1 MSAVHI
7 SFSGNKT
14 RILVVLMLIFMSF
27 PCVFATNIVTY
38 SVKESGDAESG
49 KLVLR
54 FNSISNEDSLT
65 HISFDIMC
73 ADAPFTIYKAQWRN
87 CDTIMS
93 PLEPFSLIASNE
105 EVENKDTEWH
115 ITLEFPFSDRF
126 DDSDVLILTTDRGE
140 IRCHTLRSGQLKEQ
154 IDILTHEYE
163 QNIDAAKRSTNRAW
177 IILGIVVCLGIIAAC
192 VACFIVRHR
201 NRARQRQLDELS
213 LLIAERSETNR
224 ELRAK
229 VDALYGSRLEILNML
244 CNEYFEKN
252 DSEKLRLTLYNEV
265 EKQILALR
273 ERRNIS
279 ELETIVNTYL
289 DNILVSIKEQI
300 SWLNR
305 KDIVFLTYLYA
316 GFSPRAVCL
325 FTDIKIKNFYN
336 RRSRL
341 KERILA
347 SDAPD
352 KEYFVS
358 KM

>member
-1 MSAVHI
+1 MS
-7 SFSGNKT
+7 F
-14 RILVVLMLIFMSF
+14 LMIFLLIFMSF

-38 SVKESGDAESG
+38 SVKESGDVESG
-49 KLVLR
+49 KLILR
-54 FNSISNEDSLT
+54 FKSISNEDSLI

-105 EVENKDTEWH
+105 EVEDKDTEWH
-115 ITLEFPFSDRF
+115 ILLEFPFSDRF

-163 QNIDAAKRSTNRAW
+163 QNIDAARRSTNRTL
-177 IILGIVVCLGIIAAC
+177 IILGIVVCLGLIAAC
-192 VACFIVRHR
+192 TAYIIVRHR
-201 NRARQRQLDELS
+201 NRTRQRQLDELS

-224 ELRAK
+224 DLRSK
-229 VDALYGSRLEILNML
+229 VDALYASRLDILNML

-252 DSEKLRLTLYNEV
+252 DSEKVKLTLYNEV

-273 ERRNIS
+273 ETRNIN
-279 ELETIVNTYL
+279 ELQTIVNTYL
-289 DNILVSIKEQI
+289 DNILVRIKEQI
-300 SWLNR
+300 PQLGR

-316 GFSPRAVCL
+316 GFSPRAVCI

-341 KERILA
+341 KDRILA

>member
-27 PCVFATNIVTY
+27 PCVFATNTVTY
-38 SVKESGDAESG
+38 SVKESDNVESG

-163 QNIDAAKRSTNRAW
+163 QNMDASRRSANRAW
-177 IILGIVVCLGIIAAC
+177 IILGVVVCLVLIAAC
-192 VACFIVRHR
+192 GAYFIVRHR
-201 NRARQRQLDELS
+201 NRTRQQQLEELS

-229 VDALYGSRLEILNML
+229 VDALYGSRLDILNML

-273 ERRNIS
+273 ERRSIS
-279 ELETIVNTYL
+279 DDSQY
-289 DNILVSIKEQI
+289 I
-300 SWLNR
+300 S
-305 KDIVFLTYLYA
+305 
-316 GFSPRAVCL
+316 
-325 FTDIKIKNFYN
+325 
-336 RRSRL
+336 
-341 KERILA
+341 
-347 SDAPD
+347 
-352 KEYFVS
+352 
-358 KM
+358 

>member
-1 MSAVHI
+1 M
-7 SFSGNKT
+7 
-14 RILVVLMLIFMSF
+14 VLMLIFMSF
-27 PCVFATNIVTY
+27 PCVIATNIVTY
-38 SVKESGDAESG
+38 SVKESGDVESG

-54 FNSISNEDSLT
+54 FKSISNGDSLT
-65 HISFDIMC
+65 RISFDIMC
-73 ADAPFTIYKAQWRN
+73 ADSPFTIYKAQWRN

-93 PLEPFSLIASNE
+93 PLEPFSLVASNE
-105 EVENKDTEWH
+105 EVEGKDTEWH
-115 ITLEFPFSDRF
+115 ITLDFPFSDRF
-126 DDSDVLILTTDRGE
+126 DDSDMLMLSTDRGE

-163 QNIDAAKRSTNRAW
+163 QNIDASRRSTHRAW
-177 IILGIVVCLGIIAAC
+177 IILGIVVCLGLTAAC
-192 VACFIVRHR
+192 VAYFIVRHR
-201 NRARQRQLDELS
+201 NRARQQQLEELS

-229 VDALYGSRLEILNML
+229 VDALYGSRLDILNML

-273 ERRNIS
+273 ETRSIN
-279 ELETIVNTYL
+279 ELQTIVNTYL
-289 DNILVSIKEQI
+289 DNILVRIKEQI
-300 SWLNR
+300 PQLGR
-305 KDIVFLTYLYA
+305 KDVVFLTYLYA
-316 GFSPRAVCL
+316 GFSPRAVCI

-347 SDAPD
+347 TEAPD